1 MIYSFRKEGGKVSSY
16 RAHSMI
22 KTWVWE
28 NMTGSENVEQSFLNV
43 EKKEERKSLVVLESQ
58 HHPKNF

>member
-1 MIYSFRKEGGKVSSY
+1 MIYGLGKERGKVSSY
-16 RAHSMI
+16 RAHSMT
-22 KTWVWE
+22 KTWVRE